1 MTREQATALLQAL
14 KTQIGCG
21 HDIPAIEPDAI
32 ARRYVAIASA
42 FQAGRRF
49 SA

>member
-1 MTREQATALLQAL
+1 MTREEATALLQAL
-14 KTQIGCG
+14 KRQMRCG
-21 HDIPAIEPDAI
+21 HDIPAIEADAI

-42 FQAGRRF
+42 FQAGRTF